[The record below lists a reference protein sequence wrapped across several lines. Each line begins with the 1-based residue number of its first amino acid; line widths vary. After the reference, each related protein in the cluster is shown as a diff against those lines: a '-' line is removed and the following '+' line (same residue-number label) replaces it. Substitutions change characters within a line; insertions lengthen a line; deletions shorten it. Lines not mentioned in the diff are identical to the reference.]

1 MSYASF
7 QIHQIQWGD
16 VGTWIGGAATAF
28 ALILTY
34 LLLRITRREQSEQ
47 HDEQRKS
54 QARLISAWPTAKE
67 HDGDSPRDTV
77 TIVLQNASNEPI
89 YSLRAAVGW
98 AWTGEN
104 IDYQELRLDYVM
116 PPKSR
121 QRKLISIDWPR
132 LPGGSQTS
140 PPVELIFSD
149 AAGKYWHRDRYGSLT
164 EIREVPP
171 SVERHFFQSGGDKL
185 N

>member
-1 MSYASF
+1 M
-7 QIHQIQWGD
+7 QIHQIQLGD
-16 VGTWIGGAATAF
+16 VGTWVGGAATAF

-47 HDEQRKS
+47 HDEQRKA
-54 QARLISAWPTAKE
+54 QARLVSAWPTAKE

-104 IDYQELRLDYVM
+104 IGYQELRLDYVM

-121 QRKLISIDWPR
+121 QRKPISIDGPR
-132 LPGGSQTS
+132 LAGGSQTS

-171 SVERHFFQSGGDKL
+171 SVKKHFFQSGGDKL